1 MFMPYL
7 SPTDVT
13 ILVLVGAGLIALYWG
28 YRARKSSRMPP
39 EKRTR
44 VFKYGRLAGLVM
56 IVLGLGAYGW
66 EIMSPIT
73 PEKIVQAERRRVA
86 LPMDIDAITRW
97 DSVEAAPQ
105 RVIYTYTVRR
115 IPRDRDGLA
124 NALRQ
129 QITQSVCADQV
140 YQAAVKQH
148 ISFEFVYKF
157 TDESYPAITLSPGEC
172 TG

>member
-1 MFMPYL
+1 MPYF
-7 SPTDVT
+7 SPTDVA

-39 EKRTR
+39 EKKAR
-44 VFKYGRLAGLVM
+44 VFKYGWLAGLVM
-56 IVLGLGAYGW
+56 IVLGISIYAW

-73 PEKIVQAERRRVA
+73 PEKIVQAEHRRVT
-86 LPMDIDAITRW
+86 LPMDIDEITRW
-97 DSVEAAPQ
+97 ESVKAAPQ
-105 RVIYTYTVRR
+105 RVIYTYTVHR
-115 IPRDRDGLA
+115 IPRDQDGLA

-140 YQAAVKQH
+140 YRAAIKRN

-157 TDESYPAITLSPGEC
+157 TDESYPAITLSPAEC
-172 TG
+172 AG

>member
-1 MFMPYL
+1 MSMPYL
-7 SPTDVT
+7 SPTV
-13 ILVLVGAGLIALYWG
+13 IAALVLVSVGVIVLFCG
-28 YRARKSSRMPP
+28 YQARKSSTMTA
-39 EKRTR
+39 EKKAKT
-44 VFKYGRLAGLVM
+44 FKYGRLAGLVM
-56 IVLGLGAYGW
+56 IVLGAFVYAW
-66 EIMSPIT
+66 EVLSPVT

-86 LPMDIDAITRW
+86 LPMDIDEITRW
-97 DSVEAAPQ
+97 ESVEAGPQ

-140 YQAAVKQH
+140 YRAAIKQH
-148 ISFEFVYKF
+148 LSFEFVYKF

-172 TG
+172 VG

>member
-1 MFMPYL
+1 MSMLYV
-7 SPTDVT
+7 SPT
-13 ILVLVGAGLIALYWG
+13 IIAALVLVILGVIVLFGG
-28 YRARKSSRMPP
+28 YQTRKSATMLA
-39 EKRTR
+39 EKKAQA
-44 VFKYGRLAGLVM
+44 FKYGRLAGLVM
-56 IVLGLGAYGW
+56 IVIGIVAYSW
-66 EIMSPIT
+66 EFLSPIT

-97 DSVEAAPQ
+97 ESVEAAPQ

-140 YQAAVKQH
+140 YRAAIKQH

-172 TG
+172 VG

>member
-1 MFMPYL
+1 MPYF
-7 SPTDVT
+7 SPTDVA
-13 ILVLVGAGLIALYWG
+13 ILVLGGAGVIALYG
-28 YRARKSSRMPP
+28 GFTARKASRMPP
-39 EKRTR
+39 EKKAR
-44 VFKYGRLAGLVM
+44 VFKYGRLAGVVM
-56 IVLGLGAYGW
+56 IVLGASIYAW
-66 EIMSPIT
+66 KIMSPIT

-97 DSVEAAPQ
+97 ESVETAPQ

-140 YQAAVKQH
+140 YRTAVKQH

-157 TDESYPAITLSPGEC
+157 KDESYPAIILSPGEC
-172 TG
+172 VG